1 MSELNVSV
9 YGKIENEKIVFL
21 ALEHELPETEKQAH
35 DWRVLGQAKEEK
47 YQEVLSGTWL
57 GKTLFDENSLA
68 NYKLADGKAVERT
81 EEEKQAE
88 LAARPAPEPSMEE
101 QVKANSAAIL
111 ALMMGG
117 MPSV

>member
-57 GKTLFDENSLA
+57 GKPLFDENGIA
-68 NYKLADGKAVERT
+68 NYKLSDGSAVERT
-81 EEEKQAE
+81 EKEKQAE
-88 LAARPAPEPSMEE
+88 LAERPAPLPSRDERLDALERAM
-101 QVKANSAAIL
+101 L
-111 ALMMGG
+111 AMMMGG

>member
-21 ALEHELPETEKQAH
+21 ALEHELPGTEKQAH
-35 DWRVLGQAKEEK
+35 DWRILGQAEEEK

-57 GKTLFDENSLA
+57 GKPLFDENGIA
-68 NYKLADGKAVERT
+68 NYKLSDGVAVERT
-81 EEEKQAE
+81 NEEKQAE
-88 LAARPAPEPSMEE
+88 LAERPAPIPSLQE
-101 QVKANSAAIL
+101 QVDALSGAVL

-117 MPSV
+117 NPNV

>member
-1 MSELNVSV
+1 MSKLNVSV

-21 ALEHELPETEKQAH
+21 ALEHELPGTEKQAH
-35 DWRVLGQAKEEK
+35 DWRILGQAEEEK

-57 GKTLFDENSLA
+57 GKTLFDENGIA

-81 EEEKQAE
+81 EKEKQEE
-88 LAARPAPEPSMEE
+88 LSAQPAPLPSRDERLDALERAM
-101 QVKANSAAIL
+101 L
-111 ALMMGG
+111 AMMMGG

>member
-21 ALEHELPETEKQAH
+21 ALEHELPGTEKQAH
-35 DWRVLGQAKEEK
+35 DWRILGQAEEEK

-57 GKTLFDENSLA
+57 GKTLFDENGIA

-81 EEEKQAE
+81 EKEKQEE
-88 LAARPAPEPSMEE
+88 LAARPARCRAVM
-101 QVKANSAAIL
+101 
-111 ALMMGG
+111 
-117 MPSV
+117 SV